1 MKGNILE
8 IRPNGS
14 WESQYG
20 EMFVYFVKIDADG
33 IPFEGQANAKSGE
46 MEKLPYKIGDEVE
59 FEHTESENPQYP
71 PSLKIKKEGSYQQPS
86 GKSGKGSNASF
97 ALSYAKD
104 IAVAKISLKDAA
116 LEDILKDSSTE
127 DILKQAEEFLTW
139 LNK

>member
-1 MKGNILE
+1 MKGKILE

-46 MEKLPYKIGDEVE
+46 VEKLPYKIGDEVE

-71 PSLKIKKEGSYQQPS
+71 PSLKIKKEGNYNQPS
-86 GKSGKGSNASF
+86 GKPPKDSNPSF

-104 IAVAKISLKDAA
+104 LAVARINTKLPSCTKDII
-116 LEDILKDSSTE
+116 E
-127 DILKQAEEFLTW
+127 QAQEFLTW